1 MLDHLPTRFQ
11 REIWLGKQRCGHL
24 KFLFPVF
31 LEKPLFS
38 WAYVVHLLKKA
49 SGVQHQGWC
58 HLVAAT
64 VVGTMFM
71 PRRYDVV
78 RCIS

>member
-24 KFLFPVF
+24 KCLFPV

-38 WAYVVHLLKKA
+38 WAYVVLLLKKS
-49 SGVQHQGWC
+49 SGVQHQVWC

-64 VVGTMFM
+64 VVGTVF
-71 PRRYDVV
+71 YASQV
-78 RCIS
+78 